1 MDVDSYYG
9 SSLEASNC
17 VSEFYWPRT
26 VRNALVVN
34 SYKCHSEQD
43 CLIFTWKLLLKVNFK
58 NHRQV
63 KYYGIIDLSRTIWST
78 HALKEKKESL
88 APALIH

>member
-1 MDVDSYYG
+1 M
-9 SSLEASNC
+9 EI
-17 VSEFYWPRT
+17 T
-26 VRNALVVN
+26 
-34 SYKCHSEQD
+34 
-43 CLIFTWKLLLKVNFK
+43 IKVNFK